1 MNIPRL
7 VIAGTHSGVGKT
19 TIVTGL
25 LAALK
30 ERGLR
35 VQAYKVGPDYI
46 DTGFH
51 SLACGRASHNLDT
64 WLVPQAELTELFL
77 DTAADSDIAV
87 IEGVMG
93 LYDGGR
99 NGISST
105 AAIAKQLAAP
115 VVLVID
121 ASSMGESAAAIAFG
135 YKNYDP
141 AVNLVGVIIN
151 RIGSDNHAQM
161 VREAVEKVGIRVLGV
176 IRRNKDM
183 VLPERH
189 LGLLPIAELTA
200 VEKSIA
206 VMSEQVRH
214 LTDIDAL
221 LELAKSAKMLD
232 CPRRAAKARDKK
244 VRIGVASDEAF
255 SFYYPAALKVLGEM
269 GAELVPF
276 SPIRDKELP
285 TVQGLIFGGG
295 FPEMFLQQL
304 ADNQSMIDSIRT
316 AAGQGT
322 PIVAECGGYMYLCR
336 SVTDFDGKQYSM
348 AGLIAENCRMEKRL
362 QTVGYVEAT
371 ALVDNVLCRAGET
384 LRGHEFHFS
393 RMEPADSAQSS
404 QAAFQITKN
413 RTGLSAPGGFAG
425 ANLVASYLHI
435 HFAGNLAAA
444 RRFVEQCANYRNLA
458 RRES

>member
-189 LGLLPIAELTA
+189 LGLLPIAEQTA

-295 FPEMFLQQL
+295 FPEMFLPAL
-304 ADNQSMIDSIRT
+304 ANNTEMLSAVRR
-316 AAGQGT
+316 ACGT
-322 PIVAECGGYMYLCR
+322 MPIYAECGGMMYMCR
-336 SVTDFDGKQYSM
+336 TIQGFDGEEYPMVGAIPAICAMQD
-348 AGLIAENCRMEKRL
+348 RL
-362 QTVGYVEAT
+362 QTIGYIEAT
-371 ALVDNVLCRAGET
+371 CLTDNIIGLCGQKI
-384 LRGHEFHFS
+384 RGHEFHFS
-393 RMEPADSAQSS
+393 RMIADCDDEFPYAFEFYKPRSGQRYRSGYRSA
-404 QAAFQITKN
+404 N
-413 RTGLSAPGGFAG
+413 M
-425 ANLVASYLHI
+425 VASYLHL
-435 HFAGNLAAA
+435 HFLGNRDVA
-444 RRFVEQCANYRNLA
+444 RRFMDSCCAFKESNLDG
-458 RRES
+458 